1 MFEEL
6 LKNTRKMLQ
15 PEAILDKVAMMT
27 NFEDIE
33 ITILLARS
41 GKEAQDIV
49 EALKDEIEK
58 LPKYMRVLR
67 LGPRVYVHITL
78 YPSWNS
84 W

>member
-1 MFEEL
+1 
-6 LKNTRKMLQ
+6 
-15 PEAILDKVAMMT
+15 MT

-49 EALKDEIEK
+49 EALEDEIEK
-58 LPKYMRVLR
+58 MPKYMRVLR
-67 LGPRVYVHITL
+67 SGPRVYVHITL
-78 YPSWNS
+78 YPAWNA